1 MKKMIIPLCLFGSML
16 GYGQEVIASGGATFS
31 NSEGSTAFTIG
42 QPVIETLSNSSDFAT
57 QGFHQTQ
64 LQVTEIEETHT
75 SYEASV
81 FPNPT
86 QSNVEIQINKLNE
99 DLNIKVFDVS
109 GKLIIQGPYQ
119 KDVTSQSLDLS
130 EFESGSYYLTLTGKE
145 NTKTYTII
153 KH

>member
-1 MKKMIIPLCLFGSML
+1 LCLFTSVISH
-16 GYGQEVIASGGATFS
+16 GQEVIASGGNSFS

-42 QPVIETLSNSSDFAT
+42 QPVIETLENSSNFAT

-64 LQVTEIEETHT
+64 LQVTEIEETFT
-75 SYEASV
+75 SYEASI

-86 QSNVEIQINKLNE
+86 QSHVEVQISNLND

-109 GKLIIQGPYQ
+109 GKLIMSKPYQ
-119 KDVTSQSLDLS
+119 KNEISQSLDLS
-130 EFESGSYYLTLTGKE
+130 QFESGSYYLKLTGKE